1 MLEKIG
7 AFLRNILE
15 SIKRDRYSKILLAI
29 LLTSFIIRIWGIWNI
44 EQTDEFNEV
53 FEALKVDSGHL
64 NLERWNKKLLIYI
77 LAVEYGIL
85 FGAGWV
91 LGIYSSVSDFASK
104 IVINMA
110 HLFIIGRVTSAVFGT
125 LMVFV
130 TYLIGKRLY
139 SRKVGLIGALFLCF
153 NFVHVEHSSLVLVD
167 ITMALMVV
175 CSFYFSTL
183 LMDEGRGRWYFLSGL
198 FGGLAI
204 VSKIPSI
211 FILVSM
217 IIAHVLNSA
226 KDERFSLGV
235 LKKRELIYMIGGIV
249 SGVILGNPAIL
260 IGLPKYFEWLRS
272 LFGAY
277 QGTADI
283 RDYWTRVNGY
293 KFYFFSL
300 YRNLGLPL
308 LIFMLLS
315 FFYFLFKPKKEVLL
329 TLSFPVPFY
338 FVMANSK
345 WVLTDR
351 YMIPIYPFLSV
362 LAAAFL
368 VEIMKRLRNRKRMVV
383 ASLLMLML
391 ITPVVKVALFKIS
404 LLEPNTRYW
413 AKEWVE
419 ANIPSGSK
427 ILIDSGRTINTS
439 SPPIFS
445 SRENIQAMM
454 GRVETLGPGQTYDDS
469 RIVDSNSVIYFRYLL
484 ENLPEPNYNLTST
497 ELGRKVESIEYY
509 RKNAYEYV
517 ITSSAVTWLL
527 ASQKWCERYPKAAS
541 FYRALDNQFELIKE
555 FTPSLTRTGPTIRI
569 FKVR

>member
-1 MLEKIG
+1 VTGRIIKDNIVASLKDPR
-7 AFLRNILE
+7 LRLFAVILFV
-15 SIKRDRYSKILLAI
+15 SLL
-29 LLTSFIIRIWGIWNI
+29 LRVWGIWNI

-64 NLERWNKKLLIYI
+64 NIERWNKKLLIYI
-77 LAVEYGIL
+77 LAVEYGIF

-91 LGIYSSVSDFASK
+91 LEIYSGVSDFVSK
-104 IVINMA
+104 IVINMTP
-110 HLFIIGRVTSAVFGT
+110 LFIIGRVTSAVFGT

-139 SRKVGLIGALFLCF
+139 SREAALIGILFLCF
-153 NFVHVEHSSLVLVD
+153 NYVHVEHSSLVLVD

-211 FILVSM
+211 FILISM
-217 IIAHVLNSA
+217 IIAHVLNST

-235 LKKRELIYMIGGIV
+235 LKKKELIYMIGGIV

-283 RDYWTRVNGY
+283 RDYWTPVNGY

-308 LIFMLLS
+308 LILTLLS
-315 FFYFLFKPKKEVLL
+315 LLYYLFKPKKEDLL
-329 TLSFPVPFY
+329 TLSFPLPFY
-338 FVMANSK
+338 LVMANSK

-351 YMIPIYPFLSV
+351 YMIPIYPFLSI
-362 LAAAFL
+362 LAAAFV
-368 VEIMKRLRNRKRMVV
+368 VEIMKRLPHRKKMVI
-383 ASLLMLML
+383 ASLLILML
-391 ITPVVKVALFKIS
+391 ITPVIKVALFKIS
-404 LLEPNTRYW
+404 LLDQNTRYW
-413 AKEWVE
+413 AKEWIE
-419 ANIPSGSK
+419 ANIPPGSK
-427 ILIDSGRTINTS
+427 ILIDSGRTINTY
-439 SPPIFS
+439 SPPIFNN
-445 SRENIQAMM
+445 RENLISIMD
-454 GRVETLGPGQTYDDS
+454 RIETLQEGQTFDDS
-469 RIVDSNSVIYFRYLL
+469 RIVDSKSSVYFKYLL
-484 ENLPEPNYNLTST
+484 NNLPEITYDLTST
-497 ELGRKVESIEYY
+497 ELGTKAKSPEYY
-509 RKNAYEYV
+509 RKNGYDYV
-517 ITSSAVTWLL
+517 ITSSLVKWRAYNDKW
-527 ASQKWCERYPKAAS
+527 ASQYPEAAN
-541 FYRALDNQFELIKE
+541 FYKSLDKGFQVVRE
-555 FTPSLTRTGPTIRI
+555 FKPSLTRSGPTITI
-569 FKVR
+569 YKVK